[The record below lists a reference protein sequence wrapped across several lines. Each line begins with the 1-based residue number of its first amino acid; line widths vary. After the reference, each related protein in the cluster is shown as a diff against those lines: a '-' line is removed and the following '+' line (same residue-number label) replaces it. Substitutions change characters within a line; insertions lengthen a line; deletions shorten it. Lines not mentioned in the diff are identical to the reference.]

1 MTDAPLR
8 RELALSFD
16 AALEKLPAALQSEGF
31 GVLTEIDVQTTL
43 KKKLDVDFRRYRI
56 FGACNPKL
64 AHGALEVSLD
74 VGVMLPCNVVLYETD
89 DGKTVAVAVDPMKRF
104 AAEGPPGLD
113 EVAADVETRLVRV
126 LDHLA
131 E

>member
-1 MTDAPLR
+1 MTHDPLR
-8 RELALSFD
+8 RELAIGFD
-16 AALEKLPAALQSEGF
+16 DALARLPDALQSEGF
-31 GVLTEIDVQTTL
+31 GALTEIDVQATL

-56 FGACNPKL
+56 IGACNPKL

-89 DGKTVAVAVDPMKRF
+89 DGKTVALAVDPMKRF

-113 EVAADVETRLVRV
+113 AIAEDVAGRLERV
-126 LDHLA
+126 LAKLA
-131 E
+131 G